1 MSGAPI
7 LVTGA
12 SGFIGSRLRDALL
25 DAGEDVV
32 SLRRVGSQNA
42 PRGRT
47 ELVDY
52 PEVATLERVIE
63 KEKPRLVIHAAGVTK
78 GVTLGD
84 FRRGNVEPTINLLR
98 AIEKKHPSVERFV
111 LISSLAAY
119 GPSSIDKPLEETAE
133 RRPIEFYGR
142 SKMEAEQAVEKT
154 ATVPWTI
161 IRPAGVYGPGDAD
174 FFTYFKIVERGMNVF
189 FGNRNRFI
197 SLVHVDDLVRAILEA
212 AKSKTTN
219 KKGYFICDGKPVTFT
234 DFQSCIVAA
243 SGRRVRDLDLPG
255 FLVPIAAIGGE
266 LLSGL
271 DGKPRLANRQKAVM
285 GRQDAWTCTHRAAN
299 TDFGY
304 SPTIPLLEGVKATYA
319 WYRSCGWL

>member
-1 MSGAPI
+1 VLI
-7 LVTGA
+7 TGA
-12 SGFIGSRLRDALL
+12 SGFIGGRLRDALL
-25 DAGEDVV
+25 EAGEDVV
-32 SLRRVGSQNA
+32 SLRRRGSPES
-42 PRGRT
+42 PRGRA

-52 PEVATLERVIE
+52 ADIDALERLID

-98 AIEKKHPSVERFV
+98 AIQKKHPGLERFI

-119 GPSSIDKPLEETAE
+119 GPSSVEHPLEESAE

-142 SKMEAEQAVEKT
+142 SKMEAEEAVEKE

-189 FGNRNRFI
+189 FGNRGRVI
-197 SLVHVDDLVRAILEA
+197 SLVHVDDLVRAILDAARSEA
-212 AKSKTTN
+212 TKN
-219 KKGYFICDGKPVTFT
+219 KGYFICDGKPVTFT
-234 DFQSCIVAA
+234 DFQSCIVTA
-243 SGRRVRDLDLPG
+243 SGKRVRDLDLPG
-255 FLVPIAAIGGE
+255 FLVPLAAIGGE

-299 TDFGY
+299 ADFGY
-304 SPTIPLLEGVKATYA
+304 NPTIPLLEGVKATYA
-319 WYRSCGWL
+319 WYRSSGWL